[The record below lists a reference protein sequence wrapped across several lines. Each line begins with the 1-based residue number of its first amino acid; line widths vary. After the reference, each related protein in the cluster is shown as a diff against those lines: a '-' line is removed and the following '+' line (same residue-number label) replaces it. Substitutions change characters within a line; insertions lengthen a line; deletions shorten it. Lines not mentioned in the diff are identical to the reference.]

1 MNNNDT
7 HILLFDGVCNLCNG
21 FVKFVIKR
29 DRKAKFQFAAL
40 QSESAKEILKKFS
53 LLTDDFE
60 SFVYISDG
68 RCYLKSSAA
77 LHVAKDLGGFW
88 RLFYIFIII
97 PKFMRD
103 FLYSLIAKTRYKI
116 FGKRDACMV
125 PAPDMKQRFLP

>member
-1 MNNNDT
+1 MNDNDT